1 MSETGEVGKLEEIIR
16 TIPLFSGLG
25 PAQISQL
32 CTATRRVAI
41 NAGDVVIEEG
51 APGEALF
58 IILSGELEITKRA
71 DDHDIVLAARKAGE
85 FLGEMSLL
93 ERSPRTASARATR
106 QTELLEI
113 DAAAFQHLIEDHPS
127 IATTI
132 LRTIA
137 ARLRSTESSLM
148 QREKLASLGTLAA
161 GLAHELNNPAA
172 AILRSSSHLEETLDA
187 GSRHAMALRGL
198 VLSPEET
205 ARLGALEAKLM
216 ASPKSAAGPSGAAE
230 IQLMAFLE
238 GLGIETPWDIAP
250 ALAGFGWTIDD
261 VDAELSPFEPLHRS
275 AVLSWLGSQLAAR
288 QLVGEIQRSG
298 RAISD
303 IVQAV
308 KSYAYLDQAAVQHV
322 DVVQSLEDTLMIL
335 KHKLRPGIRVGRDFE
350 PNMPRVEAY
359 AGALNQV
366 WTNLIDNAIDAMAGE
381 GDLQLRARHALDG
394 VEVLIT
400 DSGPGIPPDVSAN
413 VFDPFFTTKP
423 QGIGT
428 GLGLHIAHNII
439 VTQHHGR
446 IAFDSRPGRT
456 EFSVFLPTRL
466 ATRTREQ

>member
-1 MSETGEVGKLEEIIR
+1 LSEIEAIIR
-16 TIPLFSGLG
+16 QIPLFAGLG
-25 PAQISQL
+25 PDHVARL
-32 CTATRRVAI
+32 CEASRQVTAR
-41 NAGDVVIEEG
+41 AGDIVIEEG
-51 APGEALF
+51 APGGALF
-58 IILSGELEITKRA
+58 IVLSGELEITKRA
-71 DDHDIVLAARKAGE
+71 SDHDIVLASRKAGE

-93 ERSPRTASARATR
+93 EQSPRTASARAT
-106 QTELLEI
+106 QDTQLLEI
-113 DAAAFQHLIEDHPS
+113 DATTFQRLLEDNPGL
-127 IATTI
+127 ATTI
-132 LRTIA
+132 LRTVA

-172 AILRSSSHLEETLDA
+172 AIQRSSSHLEEMLDA
-187 GSRHAMALRGL
+187 AGRHTAELRAHALSDAERQRLQAM
-198 VLSPEET
+198 ET
-205 ARLGALEAKLM
+205 ALADAPPSVSPSGPAESALM
-216 ASPKSAAGPSGAAE
+216 A
-230 IQLMAFLE
+230 QLE
-238 GLGIETPWDIAP
+238 TWGIENPWDIAP
-250 ALAGFGWTIDD
+250 ALAAAGWA
-261 VDAELSPFEPLHRS
+261 VERLDAELSPFDPLHRN
-275 AVLSWLGSQLAAR
+275 AVLSWLGTQLSVR

-322 DVVQSLEDTLMIL
+322 DLVQSLEDTLMIL
-335 KHKLRPGIRVGRDFE
+335 KHKLRPDIRVSRDFE
-350 PNMPRVEAY
+350 PNLPRVEAY

-381 GDLQLRARHALDG
+381 GDLQLRAQRALDG

-466 ATRTREQ
+466 ARRT

>member
-1 MSETGEVGKLEEIIR
+1 MSEAGEVGQLEEIIR
-16 TIPLFSGLG
+16 QIPLFAGLA
-25 PAQISQL
+25 PAQIAKLCGASQ
-32 CTATRRVAI
+32 RIVI
-41 NAGDVVIEEG
+41 NAGDTLIEEG

-71 DDHDIVLAARKAGE
+71 DGHDIVLATRKAGE

-93 ERSPRTASARATR
+93 ERSPRTASARAIR

-113 DAAAFQHLIEDHPS
+113 DAAAFQHLIETNPA

-137 ARLRSTESSLM
+137 GRLRSTESSLM

-172 AILRSSSHLEETLDA
+172 AIQRSSSYLEEMLDA
-187 GSRHAMALRGL
+187 GSRHAVALRGL

-205 ARLGALEAKLM
+205 AHLGGLEAKLI

-230 IQLMAFLE
+230 SQLMAHLE
-238 GLGIETPWDIAP
+238 ALGIETPWDIAP
-250 ALAGFGWTIDD
+250 ALAASGWTIDRL
-261 VDAELSPFEPLHRS
+261 DAELSPFEPPHRN
-275 AVLSWLGSQLAAR
+275 AVLSWLGAQLSAR

-322 DVVQSLEDTLMIL
+322 EVVQSLEDTLMIL
-335 KHKLRPGIRVGRDFE
+335 KHKLRAGIRVGRDYE
-350 PNMPRVEAY
+350 PDLPRVEAY

-381 GDLQLRARHALDG
+381 GDLNLRASRKHDG
-394 VEVLIT
+394 VEVRIT
-400 DSGPGIPPDVSAN
+400 DSGPGVPSEIAARI
-413 VFDPFFTTKP
+413 FDPFFTTKP
-423 QGIGT
+423 QGVGT
-428 GLGLHIAHNII
+428 GLGLHIAHNIV
-439 VTQHHGR
+439 VTQHHGH
-446 IAFDSRPGRT
+446 IALDSRPGRT
-456 EFSVFLPTRL
+456 EFTVFLPTRL
-466 ATRTREQ
+466 VRPAGR